1 MNMFRIGHSYDIHQ
15 LAPNQEL
22 ILGGIKID
30 SDLGTIAHSDGD
42 VLVHVIIES
51 IIGALALGDIGCLY
65 PDTDQQY
72 KDVCSLELLKDA
84 IKRMEDKG
92 YKINNIDCS
101 IYLQT
106 PKLRPY
112 IEQMRNI
119 LKDIMD
125 IDIDQINIKATRGE
139 GIGFIGRKEGI
150 AAEAVVLLT
159 ND

>member
-1 MNMFRIGHSYDIHQ
+1 MFRIGHSYDIHQ
-15 LAPNQEL
+15 LAPDQEL

-72 KDVCSLELLKDA
+72 KDVCSLDLLKDT

-119 LKDIMD
+119 LKDTMH

>member
-1 MNMFRIGHSYDIHQ
+1 MFRIGHSYDIHQ
-15 LAPNQEL
+15 LAPDQEL

-72 KDVCSLELLKDA
+72 KDVCSLELLKDT

-92 YKINNIDCS
+92 FKINNIDCS

-119 LKDIMD
+119 LKVIMH

>member
-1 MNMFRIGHSYDIHQ
+1 MFRIGHSYDIHQ

>member
-1 MNMFRIGHSYDIHQ
+1 MFRIGHSYDIHQ
-15 LAPNQEL
+15 LAPDQEL

-72 KDVCSLELLKDA
+72 KDVCSLELLKDT

-119 LKDIMD
+119 LKDIMH

>member
-1 MNMFRIGHSYDIHQ
+1 MFRIGHSYDIHQ
-15 LAPNQEL
+15 LAPDQEL
-22 ILGGIKID
+22 ILGGIKIN

-72 KDVCSLELLKDA
+72 KDVCSLELLKDT

-119 LKDIMD
+119 LKVIMH

>member
-1 MNMFRIGHSYDIHQ
+1 MFRIGHSYDIHQ
-15 LAPNQEL
+15 LASDQEL

-72 KDVCSLELLKDA
+72 KDVCSLELLKDT
-84 IKRMEDKG
+84 INRIEDKG

-112 IEQMRNI
+112 IEQMRNV
-119 LKDIMD
+119 LKDIMH
-125 IDIDQINIKATRGE
+125 IDIEQINIKATRGE

>member
-1 MNMFRIGHSYDIHQ
+1 MFRIGHSYDIHQ
-15 LAPNQEL
+15 LAPDQEL

-65 PDTDQQY
+65 PDTDQRY
-72 KDVCSLELLKDA
+72 KDVCSLELLKDT
-84 IKRMEDKG
+84 IKRMEDIG

-119 LKDIMD
+119 LKDIMH

-139 GIGFIGRKEGI
+139 GIGFVGRKEGI

>member
-1 MNMFRIGHSYDIHQ
+1 MFRIGHSYDIHQ
-15 LAPNQEL
+15 LAPDQEL

-72 KDVCSLELLKDA
+72 KDACSLELLKDT

-119 LKDIMD
+119 LKDIMH
-125 IDIDQINIKATRGE
+125 IDIEQINIKATRGE

>member
-1 MNMFRIGHSYDIHQ
+1 MFRIGHSYDIHQ
-15 LAPNQEL
+15 LAPDQEL

-72 KDVCSLELLKDA
+72 KDVCSLELLKDT
-84 IKRMEDKG
+84 IKRMEVKG

-119 LKDIMD
+119 LKDIMH
-125 IDIDQINIKATRGE
+125 IDIEQINIKATRGE

>member
-1 MNMFRIGHSYDIHQ
+1 MFRIGHSYDIHQ
-15 LAPNQEL
+15 LAPDQEL
-22 ILGGIKID
+22 ILGGTKID

-119 LKDIMD
+119 LKDIMH
-125 IDIDQINIKATRGE
+125 IDIEQINIKATRGE

>member
-1 MNMFRIGHSYDIHQ
+1 MFRIGHSYDIHQ
-15 LAPNQEL
+15 LAPDQEL

-65 PDTDQQY
+65 PDSDQQY
-72 KDVCSLELLKDA
+72 KDVCSLELLKDT

-119 LKDIMD
+119 LKDIMH
-125 IDIDQINIKATRGE
+125 IDIEQINIKATRGE

-150 AAEAVVLLT
+150 AAEAAVLLT

>member
-1 MNMFRIGHSYDIHQ
+1 MFRIGHSYDIHQ
-15 LAPNQEL
+15 LAPDQEL

-30 SDLGTIAHSDGD
+30 SDRGTIAHSDGD

-72 KDVCSLELLKDA
+72 KDVCSLELLKDT

-119 LKDIMD
+119 LKDIMH

>member
-1 MNMFRIGHSYDIHQ
+1 MFRIGHSYDIHQ
-15 LAPNQEL
+15 LAPDQEL

-72 KDVCSLELLKDA
+72 KGVCSLELLKDT

-112 IEQMRNI
+112 IEQMINI
-119 LKDIMD
+119 LKDIMH
-125 IDIDQINIKATRGE
+125 IDIEQINIKATRGE

>member
-1 MNMFRIGHSYDIHQ
+1 MFRIGHSYDIHQ
-15 LAPNQEL
+15 LAPDQEL

-51 IIGALALGDIGCLY
+51 IIGALALGDIGYLY
-65 PDTDQQY
+65 PDTNQQY
-72 KDVCSLELLKDA
+72 KDVCSLELLKDT
-84 IKRMEDKG
+84 IIRMEDKG

-119 LKDIMD
+119 LKDIMH

>member
-15 LAPNQEL
+15 LAPDQEL

-72 KDVCSLELLKDA
+72 KDVCSLELLKDT

-92 YKINNIDCS
+92 FKINNIDCS

-119 LKDIMD
+119 LKVIMH

>member
-1 MNMFRIGHSYDIHQ
+1 MFRIGHSYDIHQ
-15 LAPNQEL
+15 LAPDHEL

-72 KDVCSLELLKDA
+72 KDVCSLELLKDT

-112 IEQMRNI
+112 IEQMRKI
-119 LKDIMD
+119 LKDIMH
-125 IDIDQINIKATRGE
+125 IDIEQINIKATRGE

>member
-1 MNMFRIGHSYDIHQ
+1 MFRIGHSYDIHQ
-15 LAPNQEL
+15 LAPDQEL

-72 KDVCSLELLKDA
+72 KDVCSLELLKDT
-84 IKRMEDKG
+84 IKRMEEKG

-112 IEQMRNI
+112 IEQMRKI

>member
-1 MNMFRIGHSYDIHQ
+1 MFRIGHSYDIHQ
-15 LAPNQEL
+15 LSPDQEL

-72 KDVCSLELLKDA
+72 KDVCSLELLKDT

>member
-15 LAPNQEL
+15 LAHNQEL

-65 PDTDQQY
+65 SDTDQQY
-72 KDVCSLELLKDA
+72 KDVCSLELLKDT

-119 LKDIMD
+119 LKDIMH

>member
-1 MNMFRIGHSYDIHQ
+1 MFRIGHSYDIHQ
-15 LAPNQEL
+15 LAPDQEL

-30 SDLGTIAHSDGD
+30 GDLGTIAHSDGD

-72 KDVCSLELLKDA
+72 KDVCSLELLKDT

-119 LKDIMD
+119 LKDIMH
-125 IDIDQINIKATRGE
+125 IDIEQINIKATRGE

>member
-1 MNMFRIGHSYDIHQ
+1 MFRIGHSYDIHQ
-15 LAPNQEL
+15 LAPDQEL

-72 KDVCSLELLKDA
+72 KDVCSLELLKDT
-84 IKRMEDKG
+84 IKRMEEKG

>member
-1 MNMFRIGHSYDIHQ
+1 MFRIGHSYDIHQ
-15 LAPNQEL
+15 LAPDQEL

-51 IIGALALGDIGCLY
+51 IIGALALGDIGSLY

-72 KDVCSLELLKDA
+72 KDVCSLELLKDT

>member
-1 MNMFRIGHSYDIHQ
+1 MFRIGHSYDIHQ
-15 LAPNQEL
+15 LAPDQEL

-72 KDVCSLELLKDA
+72 KDVCSLELLKDT

>member
-1 MNMFRIGHSYDIHQ
+1 MFRIGHSYDIHQ
-15 LAPNQEL
+15 LAPDQEL

>member
-1 MNMFRIGHSYDIHQ
+1 MFRIGHSYDIHQ
-15 LAPNQEL
+15 LAPDQKL

-72 KDVCSLELLKDA
+72 KDVCSLELLKDT

>member
-1 MNMFRIGHSYDIHQ
+1 MFRIGHSYDIHQ
-15 LAPNQEL
+15 LAPDQEL

-72 KDVCSLELLKDA
+72 KDVCSLELLKDT

-112 IEQMRNI
+112 IEQMINI
-119 LKDIMD
+119 LKDIMH
-125 IDIDQINIKATRGE
+125 IDIEQINIKATRGE

>member
-1 MNMFRIGHSYDIHQ
+1 MFRIGHSYDIHQ
-15 LAPNQEL
+15 LAPDQEL

-72 KDVCSLELLKDA
+72 KNVCSLELLKDT

-106 PKLRPY
+106 PKLRSY

-119 LKDIMD
+119 LKDIMH
-125 IDIDQINIKATRGE
+125 IDIEQINIKATRGE

-150 AAEAVVLLT
+150 AAEAVVILT

>member
-1 MNMFRIGHSYDIHQ
+1 MFRIGHSYDIHQ
-15 LAPNQEL
+15 LAPDQEL

-72 KDVCSLELLKDA
+72 KDVCSLELLKDT
-84 IKRMEDKG
+84 IKRMEDQG

-112 IEQMRNI
+112 IEQMRKI
-119 LKDIMD
+119 LKDIMH

>member
-1 MNMFRIGHSYDIHQ
+1 MLRIGHSYDIHQ
-15 LAPNQEL
+15 LAPDQEL

-72 KDVCSLELLKDA
+72 KDVCSLELLKDT

-119 LKDIMD
+119 LKDIMH

>member
-1 MNMFRIGHSYDIHQ
+1 MFRIGHSYDIHQ
-15 LAPNQEL
+15 LAPDQEL

-72 KDVCSLELLKDA
+72 KDVCSLELLKDT

-112 IEQMRNI
+112 IAQMRKI

>member
-1 MNMFRIGHSYDIHQ
+1 MFRIGHSYDIHQ
-15 LAPNQEL
+15 LAPDQEL

-30 SDLGTIAHSDGD
+30 NDLGTIAHSDGD

-72 KDVCSLELLKDA
+72 KDVCSLELLKDT

>member
-1 MNMFRIGHSYDIHQ
+1 MFRIGHSYDIHQ
-15 LAPNQEL
+15 LAPDQEL

-72 KDVCSLELLKDA
+72 KDVCSLELLKDT

-119 LKDIMD
+119 LKDIMQ

>member
-1 MNMFRIGHSYDIHQ
+1 MFRIGHSYDIHQ
-15 LAPNQEL
+15 LAPDQEL

-72 KDVCSLELLKDA
+72 KDACSLELLKDT

-119 LKDIMD
+119 LKDIMH

>member
-1 MNMFRIGHSYDIHQ
+1 MFRIGHSYDIHQ
-15 LAPNQEL
+15 LAPDQEL

-72 KDVCSLELLKDA
+72 KDVCSLELLKDT

-112 IEQMRNI
+112 IEQMRKI

>member
-1 MNMFRIGHSYDIHQ
+1 MFRIGHSYDIHQ
-15 LAPNQEL
+15 LAPDQEL
-22 ILGGIKID
+22 ILGGIIID

-72 KDVCSLELLKDA
+72 KDVCSLELLKDT

-119 LKDIMD
+119 LKDIMH
-125 IDIDQINIKATRGE
+125 IDIEQINIKATRGE
-139 GIGFIGRKEGI
+139 GIGFIGRKEGV

>member
-1 MNMFRIGHSYDIHQ
+1 MFRIGHSYDIHQ
-15 LAPNQEL
+15 LAPDQEL

-72 KDVCSLELLKDA
+72 KDVCSLELLKDT
-84 IKRMEDKG
+84 IKRMEEKG

-119 LKDIMD
+119 LKVIMH

>member
-1 MNMFRIGHSYDIHQ
+1 MFRIGHSYDIHQ
-15 LAPNQEL
+15 LAPDQEL

-72 KDVCSLELLKDA
+72 KDVCSLELLKDT
-84 IKRMEDKG
+84 IKRMEGKG
-92 YKINNIDCS
+92 YKINNVDCS

>member
-1 MNMFRIGHSYDIHQ
+1 MFRIGHSYDIHQ
-15 LAPNQEL
+15 LAPDQEL

-72 KDVCSLELLKDA
+72 KDVCSLELLKDT

-119 LKDIMD
+119 LKDIMH
-125 IDIDQINIKATRGE
+125 IDIDQITIKATRGE
-139 GIGFIGRKEGI
+139 GIGFVGRKEGI